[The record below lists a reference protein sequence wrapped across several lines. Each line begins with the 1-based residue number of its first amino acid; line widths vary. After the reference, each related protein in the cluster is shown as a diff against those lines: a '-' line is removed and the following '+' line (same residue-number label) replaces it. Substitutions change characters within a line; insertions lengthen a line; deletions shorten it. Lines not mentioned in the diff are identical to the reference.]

1 MLNQL
6 TFWWKI
12 CRNLIYLWRF
22 QLKSD
27 PIVSQN
33 CQVDESKFVFRKEG
47 VHLVQAVNIRTGSN
61 GSLIKACINWWM
73 AGDFRCR
80 FNNPILFLFFCSSFL
95 GGENFMRAPKSWHSV
110 SVSLYGRIIKFSQ
123 HESFAR
129 GVEHQNGM
137 CRHQNQNENENQAG
151 MAYLSRLN
159 AKNGRSAYSI

>member
-1 MLNQL
+1 MKIPIEVRPNCFPELPSR
-6 TFWWKI
+6 WKQI
-12 CRNLIYLWRF
+12 CISKGGSPSCAGSKYPNWIQWITD
-22 QLKSD
+22 KSVYKLVNGRRLPL
-27 PIVSQN
+27 PIQQPNFS
-33 CQVDESKFVFRKEG
+33 F
-47 VHLVQAVNIRTGSN
+47 
-61 GSLIKACINWWM
+61 
-73 AGDFRCR
+73 
-80 FNNPILFLFFCSSFL
+80 FFCSSFL